1 MEPHGARCRGCRG
14 VSTQGHLQLVLDHE
28 GDGQGVRV
36 YADDVNIAPLTQQPQ
51 ALQHQQYGL
60 ACKENAVTELLVP
73 LLWFH
78 CISMHCTKRPVMV
91 RSICLIKHTVLRL

>member
-1 MEPHGARCRGCRG
+1 MESHGAWCRGCCG

-28 GDGQGVRV
+28 GGGQGVWV
-36 YADDVNIAPLTQQPQ
+36 YADDVNITPQTQQPQ

-60 ACKENAVTELLVP
+60 ACKENAVTELLVL

-78 CISMHCTKRPVMV
+78 CI
-91 RSICLIKHTVLRL
+91 